1 MKSIKYFVLGCTSIL
16 FLNSCSNEKEIT
28 TYRGK
33 VKFETISV
41 SSKLAGRVQELYVQE
56 GQEVKKGD
64 TLAIIDIPEVN
75 AKLVQAEGAITSAK
89 GQLDMAYHGATTEQL
104 NQINGKLEAG
114 KAQLD
119 FAKQSYQR
127 LQAMFRDSLV
137 SRQQFDEVKMK
148 LEMAR
153 AQVNALEAKRD
164 EVVRGARSEQLA
176 QARGQ
181 LDRAEGA
188 KEEVLSAEKEK
199 YVLAPADMSIETI
212 SLDEGELLTPGF
224 SLFNGYKKRDM
235 YFRFTVPESKVYD
248 FKVGE
253 AVTVINPYT
262 KKEIKSRI
270 SAVKQLAQYADI
282 TSTAPL
288 YELSEAI
295 YELKLIPVADP
306 AAETYYAN
314 ATMLLK
320 E

>member
-1 MKSIKYFVLGCTSIL
+1 MKSLKYILLSFTSIL
-16 FLNSCSNEKEIT
+16 FLTSCSNEKEIT
-28 TYRGK
+28 DYRGK

-75 AKLVQAEGAITSAK
+75 AKMAQAEGAITSAK
-89 GQLDMAYHGATTEQL
+89 GQLDMAHNGATTEQL

-114 KAQLD
+114 KAQLN
-119 FAKQSYQR
+119 FAEESYKR
-127 LQAMFRDSLV
+127 LQAMYQDSLV

-164 EVVRGARSEQLA
+164 EVKRGARQEQLEQA
-176 QARGQ
+176 QGQ
-181 LDRAEGA
+181 LDRARGA

-199 YVLAPADMSIETI
+199 YVIAPADMSIETI
-212 SLDEGELLTPGF
+212 SLNEGELLTPGF
-224 SLFNGYKKRDM
+224 SLFNGYKKQDM
-235 YFRFTVPESKVYD
+235 FFRFTVPESEIYN
-248 FKVGE
+248 FKVGDP
-253 AVTVINPYT
+253 VTVINPYT
-262 KKEIKSRI
+262 KEEISSKI
-270 SAVKQLAQYADI
+270 SAIKQLAQYADV
-282 TSTAPL
+282 TTTAPV

-295 YELKLIPVADP
+295 YELKVVPK
-306 AAETYYAN
+306 TKTGTFYAN

-320 E
+320 EE